1 MVPDLFHRNNIT
13 GFAFDPSTGYS
24 DSTMDCFTIREN
36 KANSRHIESMDNYI
50 TKRHNYTQIAQ
61 TDQSPSRGYFS
72 PLSSPVLPLELSSI
86 DNENVFLL
94 TQQLALVEAQQSLLR
109 EQLIQE
115 DLETA
120 GKSIYRTDQALIQ
133 RQQEQHQEHQGSPL
147 QYNVVNNSSNSSNS
161 SSSSADHTQVYNCQH
176 IYPASATPASLM
188 NLDHRLHSTPTMTGA
203 PIDMHLSDQPT
214 PIEQHISYNRNHK
227 LETVKNETHLSAK
240 RTMSPRALKPLIS
253 PYLQPDQRNLQFL
266 NAGEVPV
273 MDHRRSA
280 HKVAEQRRRDTLKQ
294 SFDELRGEIVEL
306 LVARSVHNLTE
317 DIDQIRKEKEK
328 EVKAMSKILI
338 VQHSYEYITQ
348 LKAEVRENNE
358 RMRHMQTELQA
369 LRQRVAELER
379 HRS

>member
-1 MVPDLFHRNNIT
+1 
-13 GFAFDPSTGYS
+13 
-24 DSTMDCFTIREN
+24 
-36 KANSRHIESMDNYI
+36 
-50 TKRHNYTQIAQ
+50 
-61 TDQSPSRGYFS
+61 
-72 PLSSPVLPLELSSI
+72 LPLELSSI
-86 DNENVFLL
+86 DNENVLLL

-133 RQQEQHQEHQGSPL
+133 RQEQQQEHQGSPL
-147 QYNVVNNSSNSSNS
+147 QYNAVNSSSNSSNS
-161 SSSSADHTQVYNCQH
+161 SSSSADHTQIYNYQHVYSM
-176 IYPASATPASLM
+176 SATPASLM

-203 PIDMHLSDQPT
+203 SVDMHLSDQPT
-214 PIEQHISYNRNHK
+214 PIEQYISYNRNHK
-227 LETVKNETHLSAK
+227 LETVKNETHLPAK

-253 PYLQPDQRNLQFL
+253 PYLQPGQRNLQFP
-266 NAGEVPV
+266 NAGGVPA

-294 SFDELRGEIVEL
+294 SFDELRGEIVEF
-306 LVARSVHNLTE
+306 LVSRSVHHLTE
-317 DIDQIRKEKEK
+317 DVDLIRKEKEK
-328 EVKAMSKILI
+328 DVKAMSKILI

-358 RMRHMQTELQA
+358 RMKHMQTELQT

-379 HRS
+379 HH

>member
-1 MVPDLFHRNNIT
+1 MVPDLFHRSNIT
-13 GFAFDPSTGYS
+13 DFAFDPSTGYN
-24 DSTMDCFTIREN
+24 DSMIDCFTIREN
-36 KANSRHIESMDNYI
+36 KANSHHIESMDNYI

-86 DNENVFLL
+86 DNENVLLL

-115 DLETA
+115 DLESA
-120 GKSIYRTDQALIQ
+120 GKSVYRTDQALIQ
-133 RQQEQHQEHQGSPL
+133 RQQEQQEHQGSPL
-147 QYNVVNNSSNSSNS
+147 QYNAVNS
-161 SSSSADHTQVYNCQH
+161 SSSSSSSSSSGADHTQVYNYQH
-176 IYPASATPASLM
+176 VYPVSATPASLM
-188 NLDHRLHSTPTMTGA
+188 NLDNRLHSTPTMTGA
-203 PIDMHLSDQPT
+203 SVDIHLSDQPT
-214 PIEQHISYNRNHK
+214 PIEQHISYNKNHK
-227 LETVKNETHLSAK
+227 LEAVKDEIHLSAK
-240 RTMSPRALKPLIS
+240 RTMSPRALKPLVS
-253 PYLQPDQRNLQFL
+253 PYLQPDHRSLQFL
-266 NAGEVPV
+266 NAGGAPV

-306 LVARSVHNLTE
+306 LVSRSAHYLTE
-317 DIDQIRKEKEK
+317 NVDLIRKEKEK

-379 HRS
+379 HH